1 MAFDA
6 SQFMSPTGGDYE
18 ITNSLRFNDDSAEQ
32 LTRTFSSAGNR
43 KTFTYSVWLK
53 RGNTSDNSSS
63 QYDYQNILDT
73 NGNNYISFSGDN
85 KDCIRIFANDG
96 STRLN
101 LVTTQVFRDHSSWYH
116 IMFVLDTTQG
126 TAANRAKL
134 YVNGVQVTS
143 FSAATYPDQN
153 YDLVWS
159 SAVSHSIGGTDAN
172 YFDGYL
178 AEVNFIDGAAKA
190 PADFGETGDYGEWK
204 PIQYSGSYG
213 DEGFYLDF
221 KSSGVGTAGSST
233 IGADRSGNTN
243 HWTSTNIAVTD
254 QMLDSPT
261 NNFATLNPLYLG
273 SRIAPLSEGNLL
285 ATFGS
290 GFVGAFSTIL
300 CSSGKWYAEVL
311 ITRDAGNRV
320 GVWKESAEG
329 LANPQN
335 SALTFNYFRNG
346 QQSNG
351 TTKSSY
357 GDSYTAGDIIG
368 IELDQTNNTINFY
381 KNNSAQG
388 QIDLSSKVTG
398 TNPVF
403 LGGAGRNDT
412 QVWNFGQDSSFA
424 GNKTAQGNQDGNA
437 IGDFFYAPPS
447 GFLALCTANL
457 PEPAVKPSEHFNT
470 VLYTGNDN
478 DNHAITGVGFQPDWI
493 WIKNRGT
500 TDVHELV
507 DAVRG
512 QFSGGNGLGRLRSN
526 DTTVEIDSTIEG
538 FTSDGFTLDG
548 DNTGYNG
555 DGGNYVAWNWKA
567 NGSGS
572 SNTTG
577 SINSTVSVNTDAGF
591 SIVSYT
597 GNVTAGATVGHGLSS
612 APEIIITKS
621 RAGTTGWLVGHSA
634 IGFTKNLVLDTT
646 ASVNTETAIWNDTA
660 PTSTVF
666 SLGSDT
672 FGNSANT
679 RIAYA
684 FHSVDGYS
692 KVGSYKGNSNADGT
706 FVYTGFRPAFI
717 LLKAHNSAEPWA
729 ILDTARDINNE
740 AGTYLTPNSSA
751 VEGTGYKMDFL
762 SNGFKLRGNIGAINT
777 DGYIYLA
784 FAEMPFSH
792 SNAK

>member
-424 GNKTAQGNQDGNA
+424 GNKTAQGNQDG
-437 IGDFFYAPPS
+437 
-447 GFLALCTANL
+447 
-457 PEPAVKPSEHFNT
+457 
-470 VLYTGNDN
+470 
-478 DNHAITGVGFQPDWI
+478 
-493 WIKNRGT
+493 
-500 TDVHELV
+500 
-507 DAVRG
+507 
-512 QFSGGNGLGRLRSN
+512 
-526 DTTVEIDSTIEG
+526 
-538 FTSDGFTLDG
+538 
-548 DNTGYNG
+548 
-555 DGGNYVAWNWKA
+555 
-567 NGSGS
+567 
-572 SNTTG
+572 
-577 SINSTVSVNTDAGF
+577 
-591 SIVSYT
+591 
-597 GNVTAGATVGHGLSS
+597 
-612 APEIIITKS
+612 
-621 RAGTTGWLVGHSA
+621 
-634 IGFTKNLVLDTT
+634 
-646 ASVNTETAIWNDTA
+646 
-660 PTSTVF
+660 
-666 SLGSDT
+666 
-672 FGNSANT
+672 
-679 RIAYA
+679 
-684 FHSVDGYS
+684 
-692 KVGSYKGNSNADGT
+692 
-706 FVYTGFRPAFI
+706 
-717 LLKAHNSAEPWA
+717 
-729 ILDTARDINNE
+729 
-740 AGTYLTPNSSA
+740 
-751 VEGTGYKMDFL
+751 
-762 SNGFKLRGNIGAINT
+762 
-777 DGYIYLA
+777 
-784 FAEMPFSH
+784 
-792 SNAK
+792 